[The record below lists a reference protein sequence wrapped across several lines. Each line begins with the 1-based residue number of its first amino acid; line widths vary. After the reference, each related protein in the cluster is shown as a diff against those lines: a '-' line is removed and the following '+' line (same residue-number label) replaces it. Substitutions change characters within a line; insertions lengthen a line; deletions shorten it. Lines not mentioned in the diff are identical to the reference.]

1 MAQGK
6 KINENTKIKIVELYI
21 QGCTYREIAEA
32 CGIHQQ
38 TVYKLLHNDTY
49 IKDML
54 QEHKNNYKDEVLDLA
69 IDTVK
74 DALLSDDVP
83 HTIKLG
89 YVQTALK
96 YSGALTDKVEVSKK
110 EEPLNLDELYK
121 KFNI

>member
-6 KINENTKIKIVELYI
+6 KINENTKIKIVDMHIEGY
-21 QGCTYREIAEA
+21 TYREIAAA
-32 CGIHQQ
+32 CKIHQQ

-49 IKDML
+49 IKDMMK
-54 QEHKNNYKDEVLDLA
+54 EHQNNYKDEVLDLA

-96 YSGALTDKVEVSKK
+96 YSGALTEKIEVNKK

-121 KFNI
+121 QFNI